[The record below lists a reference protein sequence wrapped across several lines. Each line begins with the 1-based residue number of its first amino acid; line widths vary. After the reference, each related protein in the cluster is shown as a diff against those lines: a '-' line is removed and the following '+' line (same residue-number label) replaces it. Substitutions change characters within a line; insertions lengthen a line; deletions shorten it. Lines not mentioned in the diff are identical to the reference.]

1 MRDVEVTNFH
11 PKRLINSYHVLP
23 VRFGHRILYHSFCA
37 IHSVSGVFPR
47 HLFVR
52 VYRQNARHTTNLRG
66 FSFESI
72 RGEYLWLN
80 LLKINVYVLIVVVL
94 NAYTIIG
101 NVRRG
106 PYKKINKRQFSNL
119 VWAVVSRFL
128 FHQVIVSVRD
138 IG

>member
-1 MRDVEVTNFH
+1 MCRRGNEFPPGTT
-11 PKRLINSYHVLP
+11 NSYHVLP
-23 VRFGHRILYHSFCA
+23 VRFGHCILYHSFCA
-37 IHSVSGVFPR
+37 IHSVSAVFPWHR
-47 HLFVR
+47 FVR

-72 RGEYLWLN
+72 RGEYLSLN
-80 LLKINVYVLIVVVL
+80 ILKINVYNLIVVVL

-106 PYKKINKRQFSNL
+106 SYKKKNKRQFSNL

-128 FHQVIVSVRD
+128 FHQVIVSIRD